1 MTGFLFVTYLFVA
14 AFAACMTYF
23 EQQDTGFEQQDIGSR
38 SPVFRALGFLACAL
52 WPLTLITVALMI
64 QRQSSSGFTATRP
77 DRTRYYEPDA
87 ASCKSR
93 KSGFERV

>member
-23 EQQDTGFEQQDIGSR
+23 EQKDTGSR

-52 WPLTLITVALMI
+52 WPLTVVVVAFMI
-64 QRQSSSGFTATRP
+64 QRQSPSGTIAPRP
-77 DRTRYYEPDA
+77 DRKRHYEPGA
-87 ASCKSR
+87 ASYKS
-93 KSGFERV
+93 